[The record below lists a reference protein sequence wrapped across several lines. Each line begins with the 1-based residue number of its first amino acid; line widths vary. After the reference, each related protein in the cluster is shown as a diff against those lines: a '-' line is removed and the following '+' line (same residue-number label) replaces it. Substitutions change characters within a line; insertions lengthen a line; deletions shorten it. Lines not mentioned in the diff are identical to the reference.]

1 MNILQEFDTI
11 TAIATPIGTGG
22 VGVIRISGD
31 KSFDIVE
38 KLLTQK
44 LIKGKIHH
52 GWITDNDKNIDEVIV
67 LPFKSPNS
75 YTGEDVVEIQCHGG
89 INVVRNIL
97 DLILQN
103 GARLAERGE
112 FTKRAF
118 LNRKLDLS
126 QAEAVCDLIHAKT
139 QNFAI
144 QSAKNLSGI
153 LAEKVKEIK
162 KDIFEVLSKIIA
174 GIDFPDDVKEPEYE
188 YLQVEFQNAIKKIDD
203 ILLCAKSSNVLRQ
216 GIKIAIL
223 GKPNVGKS
231 SLFNALLSLN
241 RAIVTDIAGTTRD
254 ILTETLDLDGIPIT
268 LIDTAGIRKNAPENF
283 IIGRVEEI
291 GIEFS
296 KQSAQEADLILFLY
310 DSSTGMNEDDEII
323 LNLIR
328 DKNHIKIA
336 NKSDLLN
343 NNTSDVI
350 LNSFQDLTSNL
361 PCDAETSSARRENNI
376 IFLSTLTQNG
386 FEELKL
392 TIKQFVGEK
401 SIEDTEF
408 ITNSRQQDCLQK
420 SRESLD
426 QALLA
431 TQIHQLQDLISI
443 DVKSALLYLDEITG
457 EVITDDILN
466 NIFDNFCIGK

>member
-1 MNILQEFDTI
+1 MNIIQEFDTI

-22 VGVIRISGD
+22 VGVIRISGE
-31 KSFDIVE
+31 KSFEIVE
-38 KLLTQK
+38 KLFSQK
-44 LIKGKIHH
+44 LTAGKIHH
-52 GWITDNDKNIDEVIV
+52 GWLYDGDKKIDEVIV
-67 LPFKSPNS
+67 LPFENPNS

-89 INVVRNIL
+89 VNVVRNIL
-97 DLILQN
+97 DLVLKN
-103 GARLAERGE
+103 GARMAERGE

-118 LNRKLDLS
+118 LNHKLDLS

-144 QSAKNLSGI
+144 QSAKNLSGV

-174 GIDFPDDVKEPEYE
+174 GIDFPEDVKEPEYAS
-188 YLQVEFQNAIKKIDD
+188 LQLEFEKSIKKIDG
-203 ILLCAKSSNVLRQ
+203 ILACAKSSNVLRQ
-216 GIKIAIL
+216 GIKVAIL

-254 ILTETLDLDGIPIT
+254 VLTETVDIDGIPVT
-268 LIDTAGIRKNAPENF
+268 LIDTAGIRESSQ
-283 IIGRVEEI
+283 IGKVEEI

-296 KQSAQEADLILFLY
+296 KQSAEDADLILFLY
-310 DSSTGMNEDDEII
+310 DASTGMNKDDKII
-323 LNLIR
+323 LDLIG
-328 DKNHIKIA
+328 DKKHIIIA
-336 NKSDLLN
+336 NKADLGVQST
-343 NNTSDVI
+343 TSHVM
-350 LNSFQDLTSNL
+350 LNSLERQ
-361 PCDAETSSARRENNI
+361 CDAETSSARRI
-376 IFLSTLTQNG
+376 ISLSTLTKQG
-386 FEELKL
+386 FVELKQQ
-392 TIKQFVGEK
+392 IKRFVGEK

-408 ITNSRQQDCLQK
+408 ITNSRQQDCLAK
-420 SRESLD
+420 SRESLE

-431 TQIHQLQDLISI
+431 AKIREHQDLISI
-443 DVKSALLYLDEITG
+443 DVKSALLHLDEITG